1 MSDVS
6 LHRRGGDANDA
17 QAVVRGDLILPRTG
31 NWTAHLELEREAMA
45 GPVVLRWLGT
55 DLQGYVLSGGE
66 HEGRYQALIVGG
78 AGGLWKELP
87 AKGHV
92 NQAQA
97 RAIVEAILREAGEQ
111 LAVDADTAVLAQ
123 AVPAWVRMAGAAGE
137 ALDLITQTI
146 GAIWR
151 IRPDGR
157 VWIGQDR
164 WTEQAPADILE
175 GDPAQ
180 ETAELAPE
188 QLAPLPGQVLQG
200 RRVGVVRFV
209 IEPDSHRARLWY
221 QAAGEAPHDPLKA
234 GFYQLAREAL
244 RGVDYLAAYPC
255 KVRVQRSDGTLD
267 VEPDSQRIPPMT
279 GVRYRGPCQGAKL
292 SVAPN
297 TRALLGFE
305 GGDPR
310 YPFISLWDMGDG
322 DKSVARVDDQVNC
335 GTLTLVVTGGAMAP
349 AVLSGSYQSPLGGD
363 PLVIASGVA
372 IPLRGK
378 IITGSPHIAL
388 KAGLVLS

>member
-1 MSDVS
+1 MSDVT
-6 LHRRGGDANDA
+6 LKLQGAGDP
-17 QAVVRGDLILPRTG
+17 QAVLRGDLILPRTG

-45 GPVVLRWLGT
+45 GQVVLRWLGT

-92 NQAQA
+92 NQAQG
-97 RAIVEAILREAGEQ
+97 RAIIEAILREAGEQ
-111 LAVDADTAVLAQ
+111 LATDSDAAVLAQ
-123 AVPAWVRMAGAAGE
+123 SVPAWVRMAGAAGE
-137 ALDLITQTI
+137 ALDLITRTI

-157 VWIGQDR
+157 VWVGQDR
-164 WTEQAPADILE
+164 WTEQAPADLELLE

-188 QLAPLPGQVLQG
+188 QLAPLPGQVLGG
-200 RRVGVVRFV
+200 RKVGVVRFA
-209 IEPDSHRARLWY
+209 IELDSHRARLWY
-221 QAAGEAPHDPLKA
+221 QAEGAHDPLKA

-322 DKSVARVDDQVNC
+322 DKSVARVDDQVDC
-335 GTLTLVVTGGAMAP
+335 GTLTLTVTGGGASP
-349 AVLSGSYQSPLGGD
+349 AVLAGTYQSPLAGAP
-363 PLVIASGVA
+363 PLTVASGVP
-372 IPLRGK
+372 IPIKGK
-378 IITGSPHIAL
+378 ILTGSPHIAL
-388 KAGLVLS
+388 KAGMVLS